1 MQKAAPETVHEF
13 LRNFFVAREKT
24 VPRIKSHPTKTRGR
38 WTSTRI
44 SLESISSY
52 LSAVCHSSNNAR
64 YRRQIFKKTKRRKK
78 FADDKISSIDRL
90 TFFRKYII
98 FGNIKYQYFFVSKFR
113 NLMNLLFRIY
123 YFEGKERFIKG
134 KIQDLKLKYQSSIC
148 KEAPFRKHRHRPL
161 RRGPKKSYNHKSY
174 SQGWMQFRRGC
185 WSRLQGHWTQ
195 DRPSFFLNLPT
206 VNIPIRSTGQFS
218 NEFNNLTI

>member
-64 YRRQIFKKTKRRKK
+64 YRRQIFKKTKRKKK

-90 TFFRKYII
+90 KFFRKYII
-98 FGNIKYQYFFVSKFR
+98 FKNIKYQYFFVSKFR

-134 KIQDLKLKYQSSIC
+134 KIFKIWSLSTSRPFVKKHPLGSIVIDPYGVVQKRAITTNLIVKGGCNSEGVVGHGYRVTGLKIV
-148 KEAPFRKHRHRPL
+148 PV
-161 RRGPKKSYNHKSY
+161 
-174 SQGWMQFRRGC
+174 
-185 WSRLQGHWTQ
+185 
-195 DRPSFFLNLPT
+195 SF
-206 VNIPIRSTGQFS
+206 
-218 NEFNNLTI
+218 